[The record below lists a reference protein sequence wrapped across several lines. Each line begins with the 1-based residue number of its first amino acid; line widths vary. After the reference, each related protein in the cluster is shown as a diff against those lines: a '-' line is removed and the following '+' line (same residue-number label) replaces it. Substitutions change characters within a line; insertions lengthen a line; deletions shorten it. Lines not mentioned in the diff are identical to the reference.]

1 MTVSKGAARRLGAEL
16 KALRD
21 AAALTLRQLEERV
34 PFSNA
39 KISLIEN
46 GHRLPSTEDLETL
59 LDALNV
65 HGEERE
71 RILGLRRDAD
81 DTPGQINAGT
91 PSIGPQLAQL
101 IDHERT
107 ATRIVDVAPLLIPG
121 LLQTSDYARAI
132 MGEAPSAETRVAL
145 RSGRRDILTRR
156 SPEPVELLALIDS
169 EVLVRPVATQQVM
182 ADQLHHL
189 LEMATRPNVTI
200 QIVASTRPGW
210 HPMLAGPFE
219 LLEFPRAKPLAL
231 LEHHRSSL
239 FLWEEEDVKEFADAA
254 EQIRKAA
261 MTPAESARAI
271 EDIVNGMETT

>member
-1 MTVSKGAARRLGAEL
+1 MSVSKGAARRLGAEL

-21 AAALTLRQLEERV
+21 AAGLTLRQLEERV

-46 GHRLPSTEDLETL
+46 GHRLPTTDDLATL
-59 LDALNV
+59 LDALDI

-81 DTPGQINAGT
+81 DAPGQITAGAPT
-91 PSIGPQLAQL
+91 IGPQLAQL

-107 ATRIVDVAPLLIPG
+107 ASRIVDVAPLIIPG

-132 MGEAPSAETRVAL
+132 MGGAPSAETRVAL
-145 RSGRRDILTRR
+145 RSGRRDILTRK
-156 SPEPVELLALIDS
+156 SPVELLALIDS
-169 EVLVRPVATQQVM
+169 EVLIRPVAPQQVM

-189 LEMATRPNVTI
+189 LEMAARPNVTI
-200 QIVASTRPGW
+200 QIVPSTRPGW
-210 HPMLAGPFE
+210 QPMLAGPFE
-219 LLEFPRAKPLAL
+219 LLEFPRAKPIVL

-239 FLWEEEDVKEFADAA
+239 FLWEEEDVQEFTDAA

-261 MTPAESARAI
+261 MTPAESAGVI

>member
-1 MTVSKGAARRLGAEL
+1 MSVSKGAAREVGAEL
-16 KALRD
+16 KALRET
-21 AAALTLRQLEERV
+21 AGMTLRQLEERV

-46 GHRLPSTEDLETL
+46 GHRLPSTDDLTTL

-81 DTPGQINAGT
+81 DAPGQINAGAT
-91 PSIGPQLAQL
+91 TIGPKLAQL
-101 IDHERT
+101 IDYERT
-107 ATRIVDVAPLLIPG
+107 ASRIVDVAPLLIPG

-132 MGEAPSAETRVAL
+132 MGDAPSAETRVAL

-156 SPEPVELLALIDS
+156 SPVELIALIDS
-169 EVLVRPVATQQVM
+169 EVLVRPVAPAPVM
-182 ADQLHHL
+182 VDQLHHL
-189 LEMATRPNVTI
+189 LEMAARPNVTL
-200 QIVASTRPGW
+200 QIVHSTRPGW
-210 HPMLAGPFE
+210 TPLLAGPFE
-219 LLEFPRAKPLAL
+219 LLEFPHAKPLVL

-239 FLWEEEDVKEFADAA
+239 FLWEEEDVREFTDAA

-261 MTPAESARAI
+261 MTPAESAGVI